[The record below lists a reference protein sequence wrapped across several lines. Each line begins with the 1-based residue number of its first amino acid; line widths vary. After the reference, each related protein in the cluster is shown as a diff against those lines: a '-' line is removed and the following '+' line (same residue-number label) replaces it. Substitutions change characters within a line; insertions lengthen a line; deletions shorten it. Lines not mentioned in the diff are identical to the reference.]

1 MQKPHRLHLQ
11 IERLYRRGG
20 STSKNSIT
28 INAGN
33 DTNLTAAQNT
43 DHETNNRERKQSGFS
58 FSSSSIGYS
67 KSKLNTNSDTQTT
80 THTAS
85 TVGSINGNVDINAG
99 LGGKTGSYTQTGSD
113 VLATNANHSAT
124 GGNIDISAQNV
135 TILAC
140 LHSHTIKQ

>member
-1 MQKPHRLHLQ
+1 MQKHHRLQLQ
-11 IERLYRRGG
+11 IEQLCRRCGD
-20 STSKNSIT
+20 TS
-28 INAGN
+28 
-33 DTNLTAAQNT
+33 LTAAQNT

-99 LGGKTGSYTQTGSD
+99 LGAYYTPMSP
-113 VLATNANHSAT
+113 L
-124 GGNIDISAQNV
+124 NIVQN
-135 TILAC
+135 
-140 LHSHTIKQ
+140 SH